1 MLCWPMT
8 LACTTVSSSRPMV
21 CADSAG
27 GAGAAEPEQF
37 QCLVDL
43 RRQGVAFQ
51 AESWQQVGKVSAF
64 DIQQFKQQVFDFDVV
79 MAPLQAAL
87 RGALQRVFA
96 LAVEACDQ
104 AAKLHQTIS
113 AWRR

>member
-1 MLCWPMT
+1 MLAHDT
-8 LACTTVSSSRPMV
+8 GLHHGVFQQ
-21 CADSAG
+21 ADG
-27 GAGAAEPEQF
+27 VRRQRWGAGAAEPEQF